1 MFEQVTLKT
10 SNISEKAIHLSIQK
24 SHSHKQGNNHSLD
37 RSEVAGSGKNYLNKR
52 VLVMLERVTKKLLKE
67 EVVVRHL
74 ALNSIL
80 FHLRLIK
87 K

>member
-1 MFEQVTLKT
+1 MFQQVTLKK
-10 SNISEKAIHLSIQK
+10 SNFSEKAIHLSIQK

-52 VLVMLERVTKKLLKE
+52 VLVMLELVIKKLLKE
-67 EVVVRHL
+67 EVVVRL
-74 ALNSIL
+74 LDQNFTMFL
-80 FHLRLIK
+80 LRLTK